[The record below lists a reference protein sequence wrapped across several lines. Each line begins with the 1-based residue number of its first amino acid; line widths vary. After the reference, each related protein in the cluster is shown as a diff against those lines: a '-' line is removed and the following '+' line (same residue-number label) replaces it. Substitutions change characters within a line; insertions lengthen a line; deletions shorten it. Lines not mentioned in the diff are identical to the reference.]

1 MKQQTCKYIAEDS
14 TKCLSLFHTK
24 MYHNPPK
31 PIKRT
36 PIKKPDHIAE
46 VRNMVSKSH
55 IVAGHKMEITKVKKP
70 SKKKTKSRSY
80 YVKKLDSVFS
90 QYIRQTYA
98 IDGLTACVTCGVI
111 KPWQEQQ
118 NGHYESR
125 GNLPT
130 RWSEDNCHPQCVAC
144 NVFKKGNYTEYAL
157 WMIDTYGADKL
168 VGLKARANSKEKI
181 PTLVIKEK
189 IEYYKGLLK

>member
-1 MKQQTCKYIAEDS
+1 MKQQTCKECGSIY
-14 TKCLSLFHTK
+14 HTA
-24 MYHNPPK
+24 MYHKPKK
-31 PIKRT
+31 PIKQT
-36 PIKKPDHIAE
+36 AIKKEDHFVSGHDMAIAP
-46 VRNMVSKSH
+46 
-55 IVAGHKMEITKVKKP
+55 VKKKP
-70 SKKKTKSRSY
+70 TKKTKTKSRSH

-125 GNLPT
+125 GHLPT

-144 NVFKKGNYTEYAL
+144 NVFRKGNYTEYAL
-157 WMIDTYGADKL
+157 WMINTYGAEKL
-168 VGLKARANSKEKI
+168 PELKARANSGEKI
-181 PTLVIKEK
+181 PTAIIKDK
-189 IEYYKGLLK
+189 IEHYKGLLK